1 MRDHLSRHSPG
12 ISLLAALLLSLPA
25 AQAFAGAQAP
35 AASGD
40 EQFNG
45 RWDIKTAGEHPRA
58 WWLEI
63 ENAGMAEP
71 KGKFISAFGG
81 DLNVIEEISIHEGI
95 LRFAWT
101 RQQRSSADAAP
112 TTRKLVYT
120 AKLVNG
126 KLQGTFE
133 VEGSNQPPLEWTGV
147 RAPEIKETDDGSW
160 REGKSLELFKD
171 RKSTRLNSSHLGI
184 SYAVFC

>member
-1 MRDHLSRHSPG
+1 MRDHLSRLSPG
-12 ISLLAALLLSLPA
+12 VRLVAALLLSLPV
-25 AQAFAGAQAP
+25 AQAFAAAQAP

-58 WWLEI
+58 WWLEV
-63 ENAGMAEP
+63 ENAGTAEP

-95 LRFAWT
+95 LRFGWT

-120 AKLVNG
+120 AKLV
-126 KLQGTFE
+126 
-133 VEGSNQPPLEWTGV
+133 
-147 RAPEIKETDDGSW
+147 
-160 REGKSLELFKD
+160 
-171 RKSTRLNSSHLGI
+171 
-184 SYAVFC
+184 

>member
-1 MRDHLSRHSPG
+1 MRGHLSRHSPG
-12 ISLLAALLLSLPA
+12 VSLLAALLLSLPA
-25 AQAFAGAQAP
+25 AQAFVTAQAP

-58 WWLEI
+58 WWLEV
-63 ENAGMAEP
+63 ENAGTAEP

-95 LRFAWT
+95 LRFGWT

-160 REGKSLELFKD
+160 REGKSIELFNGKD
-171 RKSTRLNSSHLGI
+171 MSGWRSWDGGEANRS
-184 SYAVFC
+184 